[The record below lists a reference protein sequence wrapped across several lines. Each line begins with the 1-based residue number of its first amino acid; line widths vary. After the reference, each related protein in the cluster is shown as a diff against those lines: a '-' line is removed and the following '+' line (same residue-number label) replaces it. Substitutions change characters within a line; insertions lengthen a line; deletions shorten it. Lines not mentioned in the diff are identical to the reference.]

1 MVIFPSYIQ
10 LLEGNIQHHCAHL
23 KHCVDLKGIPLSLS
37 SLGHGRSPKAG
48 DPSAGTDRVLVT
60 YEKSLVMEDLPPEE
74 VRGRQVTLRADGLP
88 NLDPLR
94 KAGGTTWTWH
104 IRCVHTQYIFIYRF
118 ILFIAYDID
127 SILFVIFI
135 NYYVFFF
142 NVFYANHMRYRTYT

>member
-1 MVIFPSYIQ
+1 MFNYCRI
-10 LLEGNIQHHCAHL
+10 LEGKIQHHCTHL

-37 SLGHGRSPKAG
+37 SLGHGRNSPKAG

-127 SILFVIFI
+127 YILFVIFI
-135 NYYVFFF
+135 NYYVYY
-142 NVFYANHMRYRTYT
+142 VFYANHMRYRTYT